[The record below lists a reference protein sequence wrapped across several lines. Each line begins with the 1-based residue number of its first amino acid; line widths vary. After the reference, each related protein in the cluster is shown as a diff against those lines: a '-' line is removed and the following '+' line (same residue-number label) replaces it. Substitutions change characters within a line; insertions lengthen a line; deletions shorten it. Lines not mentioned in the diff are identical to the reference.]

1 MKNQVLSSI
10 FILSF
15 ITFAF
20 AEQKEDQ
27 TKQTLTE
34 EISSSLSLLKD
45 HGALLGSMIS
55 ILFSEVGDKT
65 FIITAILSAKYN
77 KFYVFLGSYGALFLM
92 TFISCFI
99 GNLSDYILPEKYI
112 KIASAVLFF
121 FFGFKS
127 LYDSATN
134 QLEDEDEEIETEIK
148 ALEEKLNQGN
158 KDSIDD
164 STEDSKQEVKKVK
177 GTQDTINSSSEPQV
191 VQREQK
197 QSETKQNNKDQS
209 SPKVSNK
216 TIAVLTFAQN
226 FLGEWGDKS
235 QLSTIAMGASFNFYK
250 VFIGAALGHFCCSLL
265 AITGGKYL
273 AEQLSERTLTFLGGL
288 LFVTY
293 GCGTLYSSLI

>member
-1 MKNQVLSSI
+1 MKNQVFLGI
-10 FILSF
+10 FFLSF

-20 AEQKEDQ
+20 AEEKEEKFSED
-27 TKQTLTE
+27 
-34 EISSSLSLLKD
+34 ISSSLSQLKNY
-45 HGALLGSMIS
+45 GALLGSMIS

-99 GNLSDYILPEKYI
+99 GNLSDYILREKYI
-112 KIASAVLFF
+112 KIASAILFF

-134 QLEDEDEEIETEIK
+134 QLEDEDKEIETEIK
-148 ALEEKLNQGN
+148 AFEEKLNQGN
-158 KDSIDD
+158 KDNIDD
-164 STEDSKQEVKKVK
+164 STEQSKQEVKKVK
-177 GTQDTINSSSEPQV
+177 GTQDTLNSSDQTQV
-191 VQREQK
+191 IQRERK
-197 QSETKQNNKDQS
+197 QIETKQSSKDQS
-209 SPKVSNK
+209 NPKASNK
-216 TIAVLTFAQN
+216 AIAVLTFAQN

-235 QLSTIAMGASFNFYK
+235 QLSTIAFGASFNFYK
-250 VFIGAALGHFCCSLL
+250 VFTGAALGHFCCSLL

-273 AEQLSERTLTFLGGL
+273 AEQLSEKTLTFLGGL